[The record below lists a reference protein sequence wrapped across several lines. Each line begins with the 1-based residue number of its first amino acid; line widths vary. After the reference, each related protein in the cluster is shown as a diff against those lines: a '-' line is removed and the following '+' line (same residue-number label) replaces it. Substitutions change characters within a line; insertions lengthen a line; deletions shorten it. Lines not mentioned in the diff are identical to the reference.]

1 VEIEIKEDKQGFG
14 MAKRQ
19 KRKAD
24 AQDMLVLLNQLA
36 HNVLVWA
43 RSWLCEES
51 PQLIRYGVLRFV
63 RDLLSIS
70 GLIEMDQRNRVKRIV
85 LNRGASFARGLLS
98 ALRTL
103 LLPEQVV
110 IILGKI

>member
-19 KRKAD
+19 KRKAE

-85 LNRGASFARGLLS
+85 LNRSASFARGLLN
-98 ALRTL
+98 ALRAL

-110 IILGKI
+110 IILDKI

>member
-1 VEIEIKEDKQGFG
+1 

-19 KRKAD
+19 KKKAE
-24 AQDMLVLLNQLA
+24 AQDMLVPLSQLA

-43 RSWLCEES
+43 RSWLCDES
-51 PQLIRYGVLRFV
+51 PRLMRYGVLRFV
-63 RDLLSIS
+63 RDLMSVS
-70 GLIEMDQRNRVKRIV
+70 GLIEMDRRGRIRRIV

-98 ALRTL
+98 ALRVL